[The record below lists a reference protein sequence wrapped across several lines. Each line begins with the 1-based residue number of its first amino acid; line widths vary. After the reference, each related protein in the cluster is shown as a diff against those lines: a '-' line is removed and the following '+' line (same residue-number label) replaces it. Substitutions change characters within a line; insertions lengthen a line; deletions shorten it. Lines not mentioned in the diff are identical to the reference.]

1 MLLHACVGLAAAL
14 SRSPSLL
21 TSLLTSISA
30 LTAQNRPIPWVHVPP
45 STQAPLASA
54 VEGIER
60 HVSVE
65 SCRPVLLGSEY
76 CSRPCVWQVLTLQE
90 GEAWFRACFVKDL
103 GFTLKSR
110 ERSCFIFGK
119 PVNSVDFLVLFVVVQ
134 IVVTVS
140 VCGRTQIL
148 CINVLL

>member
-21 TSLLTSISA
+21 
-30 LTAQNRPIPWVHVPP
+30 VHAPP

-65 SCRPVLLGSEY
+65 SSSPVLLGSEY
-76 CSRPCVWQVLTLQE
+76 CSGPCVWQVLTLQE
-90 GEAWFRACFVKDL
+90 GEAWFRACCVKDL

-140 VCGRTQIL
+140 AAAPKYYV
-148 CINVLL
+148 